1 MSKRPEPE
9 VLATLYPETRAKR
22 ELPINF
28 NHANLSLFE
37 HELERA
43 IPNTFLLKFT
53 DVRLSSEGLL
63 FKGTRILPE
72 SFAFPN
78 HLDDWKLRSVVRF
91 LATNHLLR
99 RRRRIETEVLLIT
112 DYWSKGYFHW
122 LADALTRLYV
132 VRDRLDDLT
141 LVLPAGYDG
150 LDYVRSSLDA
160 FGIKK
165 MDFIRPDEIL
175 ECRCLFMPS
184 HTAPSG
190 HYNEEIIR
198 GVRNVL
204 LSAYGNSDQKLRVYI
219 SRLHATR
226 RRILNESE
234 LSEILLRFGFQTIYA
249 EQLSFTQQVQ
259 LCSRARCLVSNHGAG
274 LTNMMFLPEGANV
287 FEFRHQDDRV
297 NNCYFTLA
305 SALDLNYFYQTCRPA
320 VANVD
325 SHSADLI
332 VDCQKF
338 EDSLEQLL
346 SASSLV

>member
-1 MSKRPEPE
+1 MSRQPDPE
-9 VLATLYPETRAKR
+9 VLQTLYPETRAKR
-22 ELPINF
+22 DLPVNL
-28 NHANLSLFE
+28 NHANLPLFE

-43 IPNTFLLKFT
+43 IPKTFLLKFT

-99 RRRRIETEVLLIT
+99 RRRRIEAEVLLIT

-150 LDYVRSSLDA
+150 LDYVQSSLDA
-160 FGIKK
+160 FGIRKI
-165 MDFIRPDEIL
+165 DFIRPDEIL
-175 ECRCLFMPS
+175 ECRSLFMPS

-204 LSAYGNSDQKLRVYI
+204 LSAYGNSDQNLKVYI
-219 SRLHATR
+219 SRRHATR
-226 RRILNESE
+226 RRIVNEGE
-234 LSEILLRFGFQTIYA
+234 LSEILLRFGFQTIFA
-249 EQLSFTQQVQ
+249 EQLSFTRQVQ
-259 LCSRARCLVSNHGAG
+259 LFSAARCIVSNHGAG
-274 LTNMMFLPEGANV
+274 LTNILFMPEGGNLL
-287 FEFRHQDDRV
+287 ELRHQADRI

-305 SALDLNYFYQTCRPA
+305 SALNLNYFFQPCSPGSARD
-320 VANVD
+320 D
-325 SHSADLI
+325 SHIGDI
-332 VDCQKF
+332 VVDVENF
-338 EDSLEQLL
+338 EKNLQLV
-346 SASSLV
+346 SV